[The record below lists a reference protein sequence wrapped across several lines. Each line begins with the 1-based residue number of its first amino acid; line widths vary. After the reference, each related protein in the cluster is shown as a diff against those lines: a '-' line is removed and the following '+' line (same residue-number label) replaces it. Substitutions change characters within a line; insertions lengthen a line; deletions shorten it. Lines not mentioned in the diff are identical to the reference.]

1 MKRQTALVALALLL
15 LVPISAY
22 AGHRFFDVPSTHT
35 FHDEITW
42 LADSGV
48 TRGCNPPANT
58 EFCPDDPV
66 TRGQM
71 AAFMERFY
79 SNLVPDP
86 AGIGFTSR
94 SSNATPFAGNG
105 IVLQLDL
112 DIPQRGILVLEA
124 DAEVENLVESDV
136 FACGINTGGSPTLAQ
151 ADSWRAI
158 DLTVSSIGVCATST
172 MIHVSPGAQVVRL
185 VLVEGEANLRTY
197 GATLRATFYSDFAAF
212 GLLSDDQGQVEPRD
226 LPDPQDKR

>member
-1 MKRQTALVALALLL
+1 MKRPVAVAALALLL

-22 AGHRFFDVPSTHT
+22 AGHQFFDVPSTHT
-35 FHDEITW
+35 FHEEITW

-79 SNLVPDP
+79 NNLVPDP

-94 SSNATPFAGNG
+94 SSSATPFAGNG
-105 IVLQLDL
+105 TVLQLDL
-112 DIPQRGILVLEA
+112 DIPQRGILVVEA
-124 DAEVENLVESDV
+124 DAEVENLVESDL
-136 FACGINTGGSPTLAQ
+136 FACGINTGGSPTLAR
-151 ADSWRAI
+151 ADSWRGI
-158 DLTVSSIGVCATST
+158 DLSMSSIGLCATST
-172 MIHVSPGAQVVRL
+172 MIPVSPGSQVVRL

-212 GLLSDDQGQVEPRD
+212 GLLSDDHGQVEARP
-226 LPDPQDKR
+226 LPNPSDK